1 MALSGAATGTLP
13 KITSI
18 SKKYPIKRRKS
29 VFSCLGG
36 VFQRRIC
43 TGAFPADAPFYFLII
58 RTTVTHFRL
67 SPSPSH
73 LRHQLTEQIS
83 VCIIFLSIISLSII
97 SLSNISLSNISFSI
111 ISFSTISLSFVSIHP
126 LRSPVSGFPVFQ
138 NKIKHTA
145 AINGRFIRK
154 HNIIIRFPINFHP
167 SFLMSVSQDSIAVSS
182 TPTNIFS
189 A

>member
-1 MALSGAATGTLP
+1 MALSGAATGTP
-13 KITSI
+13 AKITSI
-18 SKKYPIKRRKS
+18 FKKYPIKRRKS

-43 TGAFPADAPFYFLII
+43 TGAFPSDAPFYFLII

-83 VCIIFLSIISLSII
+83 VCIIFLSIISLSI
-97 SLSNISLSNISFSI
+97 ISLSNISFSI

-167 SFLMSVSQDSIAVSS
+167 LRHTITGAV
-182 TPTNIFS
+182 
-189 A
+189 